1 MYLGGQKDMYTEVI
15 FFTIGL
21 VNPSASLYLCPHHAE
36 DLIAFPELIGAIVS
50 SASCSSAWRH

>member
-1 MYLGGQKDMYTEVI
+1 MYLGGQKDLCTEVI

-21 VNPSASLYLCPHHAE
+21 VNLSASLNLCPHHAE
-36 DLIAFPELIGAIVS
+36 DLIVFAELIGAIVS